1 MHILAGL
8 TQGITSAGGPTHFSD
23 ALNKLILKATNTTHK
38 FMASKFGYKGS
49 VRFRDTAG
57 EGSTGTLTLFMLKV
71 GGALPMVQI
80 RAEKDG
86 LHVFS
91 WVENSESG
99 EDYLNKLIGK
109 VGWMDVRADDF
120 EWSLD
125 FALVSANKWWGSII
139 SPNAKADI
147 SSFCGFVI
155 KKYLKSKINS
165 SANLTAG
172 KGGLGVKVHRLML
185 KGSDLMEKHLNKLV
199 SGRDIDD
206 GDTLLLYGS
215 KLDYKSKE
223 LILSYTTP
231 NKVNLKDPNWGG
243 DKISPKDPYATHTAV
258 LKFRLLD
265 DSDMV
270 IIAEIMKGR
279 SVVFSK
285 EVGSTGKICDY
296 SWGAIF
302 NDFKAATLDPNKWY
316 ALDKQYQKA
325 RKLVEEFR
333 GGMYMLHSFHN
344 RNKDS

>member
-8 TQGITSAGGPTHFSD
+8 TQGITSAG
-23 ALNKLILKATNTTHK
+23 
-38 FMASKFGYKGS
+38 
-49 VRFRDTAG
+49 
-57 EGSTGTLTLFMLKV
+57 
-71 GGALPMVQI
+71 
-80 RAEKDG
+80 
-86 LHVFS
+86 
-91 WVENSESG
+91 
-99 EDYLNKLIGK
+99 
-109 VGWMDVRADDF
+109 
-120 EWSLD
+120 
-125 FALVSANKWWGSII
+125 
-139 SPNAKADI
+139 
-147 SSFCGFVI
+147 
-155 KKYLKSKINS
+155 
-165 SANLTAG
+165 
-172 KGGLGVKVHRLML
+172 KGGLGIKVHRLML
-185 KGSDLMEKHLNKLV
+185 KGSDLMEKYLNKLV

-243 DKISPKDPYATHTAV
+243 DKISPKDPYATHTAI

-270 IIAEIMKGR
+270 IITEIMKGR